1 MQIVAVGDVMPGGVL
16 NGTNKSGVSKE
27 IESFLKAADLVVGTL
42 ETAVGNEPSF
52 YEEKMKRLGDVIYVE
67 DADLERL
74 KILNIGV
81 VSLAN
86 NHFFDLGVDGAN
98 HAICLLDQLG
108 ILHCGAGGNLEEAQ
122 KPAVFEKNGE
132 TFAVLGFCDWRDETV
147 GWCPIATKDS
157 PGVNPL
163 VDDYVVAEIK
173 KYAKIYNHVI
183 VVPHWGKEYQIWPKP
198 YVVELTKKMLNAG
211 ADVILGSHTHC
222 VQPVVKR
229 KNNVVVYSMGNFLFP
244 DRLITKP
251 RSTFYS
257 HPNLDVSTLPKTD
270 GYPYVETPTFKVWKS
285 IARIGMIV
293 SLTFENE
300 KLLIEK
306 KYTSLSL
313 QNEVDFLPLKKIR
326 KLGMKLFVLEKL
338 LSINVYSFVFNLL
351 INVKRKLKGNKP
363 FPKC

>member
-1 MQIVAVGDVMPGGVL
+1 MFFKKVL
-16 NGTNKSGVSKE
+16 
-27 IESFLKAADLVVGTL
+27 
-42 ETAVGNEPSF
+42 
-52 YEEKMKRLGDVIYVE
+52 
-67 DADLERL
+67 
-74 KILNIGV
+74 
-81 VSLAN
+81 
-86 NHFFDLGVDGAN
+86 
-98 HAICLLDQLG
+98 
-108 ILHCGAGGNLEEAQ
+108 
-122 KPAVFEKNGE
+122 
-132 TFAVLGFCDWRDETV
+132 
-147 GWCPIATKDS
+147 
-157 PGVNPL
+157 
-163 VDDYVVAEIK
+163 
-173 KYAKIYNHVI
+173 
-183 VVPHWGKEYQIWPKP
+183 EYQIWPKP

-306 KYTSLSL
+306 KYTNLSL
-313 QNEVDFLPLKKIR
+313 QNEVVFFSLKRKC
-326 KLGMKLFVLEKL
+326 KLGIMLYILEKL
-338 LSINVYSFVFNLL
+338 LSINIYTSVFKLL
-351 INVKRKLKGNKP
+351 LNVKRILKGDFFSP
-363 FPKC
+363 EELSEL